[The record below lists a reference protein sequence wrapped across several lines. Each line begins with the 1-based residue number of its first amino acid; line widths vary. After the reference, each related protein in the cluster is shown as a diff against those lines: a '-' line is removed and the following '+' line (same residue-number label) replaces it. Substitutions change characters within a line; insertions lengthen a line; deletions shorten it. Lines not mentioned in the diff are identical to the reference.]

1 MPLWHP
7 DYVSRSKR
15 EPADSGRSP
24 PPRASLCGYKEKLTR
39 SGGCPHPPPRKCH
52 GHEGDGKSARTRP
65 CTKNRSHSL
74 PHIRAVPPPATPG
87 GLKPFPSSC
96 AVSEVLFS
104 FAEMPNQCTSNQP
117 RVTHCGGSSHMMCP
131 AGINALSVS
140 LVNLHRAPPGEL
152 Q

>member
-1 MPLWHP
+1 MAMKETG
-7 DYVSRSKR
+7 SR
-15 EPADSGRSP
+15 
-24 PPRASLCGYKEKLTR
+24 
-39 SGGCPHPPPRKCH
+39 
-52 GHEGDGKSARTRP
+52 HEQALHKKPIPFLSR
-65 CTKNRSHSL
+65 
-74 PHIRAVPPPATPG
+74 IRAVPPPATPG

-117 RVTHCGGSSHMMCP
+117 RVARCGGSSHMMCP